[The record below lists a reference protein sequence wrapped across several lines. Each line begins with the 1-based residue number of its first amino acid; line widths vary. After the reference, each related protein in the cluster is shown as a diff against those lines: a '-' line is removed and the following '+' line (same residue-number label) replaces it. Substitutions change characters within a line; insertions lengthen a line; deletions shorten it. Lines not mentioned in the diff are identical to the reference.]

1 MGKAIIQDWRL
12 EVQPVKLKG
21 KPAFMWKAVG
31 ADGEL
36 LDFYSTP
43 TRDEAAARQFFE
55 QSLKDPWP
63 KTGIRSGTST
73 RRRK

>member
-12 EVQPVKLKG
+12 EVELVKLKG
-21 KPAFMWKAVG
+21 KPRFMWKAVG

-36 LDFYSTP
+36 LDIYVTE

-55 QSLKDPWP
+55 RALKDPWS
-63 KTGIRSGTST
+63 KTRIRSDTST